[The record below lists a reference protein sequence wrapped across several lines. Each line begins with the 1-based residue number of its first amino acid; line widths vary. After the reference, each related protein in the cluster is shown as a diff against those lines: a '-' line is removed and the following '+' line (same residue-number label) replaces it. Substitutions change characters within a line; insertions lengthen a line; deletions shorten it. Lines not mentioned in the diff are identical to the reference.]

1 MKRIFNFILLSLIL
15 IVTQG
20 NSAYGHGGDE
30 EFIPSDGKFIEV
42 EKGIDIL
49 QYALYI
55 VPGILISLSLAM
67 VFFYKKN
74 KQ

>member
-1 MKRIFNFILLSLIL
+1 MKRIFNFILLSLTL
-15 IVTQG
+15 LVTQS
-20 NSAYGHGGDE
+20 NSAYGHGGEE
-30 EFIPSDGKFIEV
+30 EFIPSDGKIIEV
-42 EKGIDIL
+42 EKGIDLL